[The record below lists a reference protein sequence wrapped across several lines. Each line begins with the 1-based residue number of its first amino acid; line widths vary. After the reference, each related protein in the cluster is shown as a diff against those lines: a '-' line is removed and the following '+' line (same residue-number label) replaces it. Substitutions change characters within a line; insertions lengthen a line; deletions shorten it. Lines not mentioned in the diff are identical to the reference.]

1 MKKDGENLQMQIKQI
16 DKIIKTVQVTTTVNI
31 LLILFNILI
40 TVIMLMQFSH

>member
-1 MKKDGENLQMQIKQI
+1 MKKEGEDLQMQIKQI